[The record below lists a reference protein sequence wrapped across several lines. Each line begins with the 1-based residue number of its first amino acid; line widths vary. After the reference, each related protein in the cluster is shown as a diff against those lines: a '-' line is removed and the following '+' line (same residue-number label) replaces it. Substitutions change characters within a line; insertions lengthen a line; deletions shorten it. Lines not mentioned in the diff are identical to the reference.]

1 MELGSD
7 IRELIADEIDVVG
20 GALKEAAK
28 AQAEAQRL
36 EKEAGS
42 GTSWKG
48 IGGANAIA

>member
-28 AQAEAQRL
+28 AQAQAERL

-42 GTSWKG
+42 ASWKG
-48 IGGANAIA
+48 IGGANAIT

>member
-7 IRELIADEIDVVG
+7 IRELVADEIDVVG

-28 AQAEAQRL
+28 AQAQAERL

-42 GTSWKG
+42 AGWKG
-48 IGGANAIA
+48 IGAANAIR

>member
-1 MELGSD
+1 MEPGSD

-20 GALKEAAK
+20 GALKEAEK

-42 GTSWKG
+42 AATWKG
-48 IGGANAIA
+48 FGPANAIT